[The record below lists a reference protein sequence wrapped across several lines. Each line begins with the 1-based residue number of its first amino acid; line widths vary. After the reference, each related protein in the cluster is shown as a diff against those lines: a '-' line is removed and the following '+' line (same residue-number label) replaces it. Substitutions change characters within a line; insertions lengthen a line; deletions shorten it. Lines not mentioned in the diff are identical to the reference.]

1 MNRNEFL
8 TIYWRYYLFLE
19 NKFRKTLDYVELDK
33 SNFSTYSIEYA
44 HLLLAICSEL
54 DSLFK
59 TYCGFR
65 LDDPKTMTNYK
76 SHILSDYPEIVTQKV
91 IVINTAI
98 ELTPYENWTNVSL
111 AWWKAYNS
119 VKHSRQLNQ
128 ASMENILNALAAL
141 FLLEMKTL
149 QKLTDVTQEFDDIKD
164 GSSIFKLKNWILE

>member
-1 MNRNEFL
+1 
-8 TIYWRYYLFLE
+8 
-19 NKFRKTLDYVELDK
+19 
-33 SNFSTYSIEYA
+33 
-44 HLLLAICSEL
+44 
-54 DSLFK
+54 
-59 TYCGFR
+59 
-65 LDDPKTMTNYK
+65 MTNYK